1 VQPYVSCA
9 PGFAVVT
16 GAISGRASIDE
27 VRSSDPAVRLL
38 EDSWN
43 TRERSVGRR
52 ELVVEAAAGALFLLV
67 AVPLALAALGSHELD
82 VPLAGLLVAVYA
94 LTSRMIAFPIGAG
107 NVVPSYL
114 VLVPMLLLLP
124 PGVVPLLTAAGLVAG
139 AAGEVA
145 LGRGDAKRVLFA
157 LPDAWHALGPAA
169 VLLVAGPVHSLRS
182 PALVYAA
189 AFVAGCLFDLLS
201 ATLRE
206 RATLAIASRIQLRV
220 SMLVWLVDA
229 GIAPLGLL
237 LAHAMRRD
245 AAAILMILPLNGVL
259 WLFSRE
265 RNANL
270 GQAQLRLDLAMRER
284 ARLQAAV
291 GRLGEALAAKLDLA
305 ALTEIVLHGSIEA
318 LDAGSGLLSLS
329 GATQP
334 HRIEVAAPAEHAVLR
349 VAVEQAADAEQPCQI
364 ERDGVWAL
372 ALPLGF
378 SSATGNTSG
387 AIAVGRA
394 GRAFR
399 EDEEAVMRVLVDRAR
414 EAAADIVA
422 HERLRDQALTDA
434 LTKLGNRRKLAAD
447 MQRRL
452 QSVSPSAPLVLIL
465 FDLDGFKGYN
475 DTFGHQAGDAILTR
489 LAEKLAAAVADNG
502 SAYRLGGDEFCVLL
516 AVAPTELD
524 RAVAAAAEALEE
536 SGENFAVG
544 ASYGAVLLP
553 HEASTL
559 DRAIALADE
568 RMYTRKRGRTGQA
581 GRHTRDV
588 LIEIMRA
595 KQPSLCDHSSQVAE
609 LCVRVGRRAGMS
621 AEQLD
626 ELARA
631 AELHDVGKV
640 GVPDAI
646 LDKPGPLSV
655 SEWELMHQHTI
666 LGERILAAA
675 PAMRPVAELVR
686 SSHERWDGR
695 GYPDGLAAG
704 QIPLGARIIAACEAY
719 DAMTGD
725 RCYRAGRSEAAA
737 REELRREAGR
747 QFDATVVDLL
757 LAVLDGA
764 DTAPDLAANDQTRRS
779 TAGEVAAYL
788 HAALERPRSEQSA
801 LGAAPA

>member
-270 GQAQLRLDLAMRER
+270 EQAQLRLDLAMRER

-334 HRIEVAAPAEHAVLR
+334 HRIEVATPAEHAVLR

-452 QSVSPSAPLVLIL
+452 QSVSPSAPLVLLL

-475 DTFGHQAGDAILTR
+475 DTFGHAAGDMLLDR
-489 LAEKLAAAVADNG
+489 LARRLAAAVEG
-502 SAYRLGGDEFCVLL
+502 HGRAYRLGGDEFCVLL
-516 AVAPTELD
+516 DGRLEHDDAPMAVCN
-524 RAVAAAAEALEE
+524 AALQEQ
-536 SGENFAVG
+536 GEGFRVG
-544 ASYGAVLLP
+544 ASCGVVTIP
-553 HEASTL
+553 DEADNPTHAL
-559 DRAIALADE
+559 QLADQ
-568 RMYTRKRGRTGQA
+568 RMYANKRDTRTSSRRQ
-581 GRHTRDV
+581 TRDV
-588 LIEIMRA
+588 LLQALREREPELHHHLA
-595 KQPSLCDHSSQVAE
+595 GVAA
-609 LCVRVGRRAGMS
+609 LAAAVGRRLALS

-626 ELARA
+626 ELTRA
-631 AELHDVGKV
+631 AELHDVGKIAI
-640 GVPDAI
+640 PDEI
-646 LDKPGPLSV
+646 LHKPAQLDAD
-655 SEWELMHQHTI
+655 EWLLMRQHTI
-666 LGERILAAA
+666 IGDRILGAA
-675 PAMRPVAELVR
+675 PAMRPVAEIVR
-686 SSHERWDGR
+686 ASHERWDGT
-695 GYPDGLAAG
+695 GYPDRLGG
-704 QIPLGARIIAACEAY
+704 EQIPLGSRIVSVCDAFH
-719 DAMTGD
+719 AMTTP
-725 RCYRAGRSEAAA
+725 RPYQAA
-737 REELRREAGR
+737 RDRDGALAELRRCAGT
-747 QFDATVVDLL
+747 QFDPAVVEAFCA
-757 LAVLDGA
+757 LAVE
-764 DTAPDLAANDQTRRS
+764 P
-779 TAGEVAAYL
+779 
-788 HAALERPRSEQSA
+788 PP
-801 LGAAPA
+801 AAPAAVESLARPHAHEHS